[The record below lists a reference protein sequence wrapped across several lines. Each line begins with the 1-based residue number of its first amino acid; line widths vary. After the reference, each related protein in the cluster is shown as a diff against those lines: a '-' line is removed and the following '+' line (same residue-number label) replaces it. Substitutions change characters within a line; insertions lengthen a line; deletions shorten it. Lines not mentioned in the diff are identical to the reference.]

1 MLERMD
7 AVSRFASVVLIE
19 LISRLDTVYLDN
31 DMFALTTSYA
41 YDSNPGRPISV
52 IIYCVA

>member
-31 DMFALTTSYA
+31 DIFVLTFHMLTI
-41 YDSNPGRPISV
+41 PIQAFLFLPS
-52 IIYCVA
+52 